1 MTTEEK
7 IQEMKE
13 TVIGNYYLSRS
24 YDLFI
29 REVEEVFNSVTR
41 ENYLEGSF
49 AGVQKFSR
57 KNSLDFYEATR
68 KLESLEEFKNFP
80 EVADAI
86 SGEMARV
93 YKLYS
98 FPPQEKGFFDK
109 FAPVKDTS
117 IGEKLAENDFDIWV
131 GKVLKGYPL
140 GSFLS
145 QNGRDFSPQELAKY
159 QFSTEELEEFFWEVA
174 RIGILPPLPST
185 IDGFTKLW
193 FARESLI
200 KDVAEHIQE
209 ALTMTEDE
217 FWEYNWDWPE
227 QMCNDAKLY
236 EKRVRE
242 FHRFVS
248 ENFPKS
254 ENL

>member
-41 ENYLEGSF
+41 ENYLEGCF

-93 YKLYS
+93 HKLSS
-98 FPPQEKGFFDK
+98 FPPQKEGFFDK
-109 FAPVKDTS
+109 FAPVKNTS
-117 IGEKLAENDFDIWV
+117 IGKKLAEEDFNIWV
-131 GKVLKGYPL
+131 
-140 GSFLS
+140 
-145 QNGRDFSPQELAKY
+145 AK
-159 QFSTEELEEFFWEVA
+159 
-174 RIGILPPLPST
+174 
-185 IDGFTKLW
+185 
-193 FARESLI
+193 SLMGT
-200 KDVAEHIQE
+200 H
-209 ALTMTEDE
+209 
-217 FWEYNWDWPE
+217 
-227 QMCNDAKLY
+227 
-236 EKRVRE
+236 
-242 FHRFVS
+242 
-248 ENFPKS
+248 
-254 ENL
+254 